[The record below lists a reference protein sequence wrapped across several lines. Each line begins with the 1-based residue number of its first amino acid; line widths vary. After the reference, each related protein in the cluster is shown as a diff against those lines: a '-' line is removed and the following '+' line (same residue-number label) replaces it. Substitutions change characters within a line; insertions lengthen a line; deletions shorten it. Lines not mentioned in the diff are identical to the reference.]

1 MYVQT
6 SVEFY
11 YQRFFLV
18 FVIEINSFKH
28 RHFLKKKPTDI
39 GCVNMII
46 SLNIDFVSLMYLNF
60 HDLYPYTNTQNDEKN
75 D

>member
-28 RHFLKKKPTDI
+28 RHFLKKNPHRYRLCKYDHFSKHRL
-39 GCVNMII
+39 CKLDVLKF
-46 SLNIDFVSLMYLNF
+46 S
-60 HDLYPYTNTQNDEKN
+60 
-75 D
+75 